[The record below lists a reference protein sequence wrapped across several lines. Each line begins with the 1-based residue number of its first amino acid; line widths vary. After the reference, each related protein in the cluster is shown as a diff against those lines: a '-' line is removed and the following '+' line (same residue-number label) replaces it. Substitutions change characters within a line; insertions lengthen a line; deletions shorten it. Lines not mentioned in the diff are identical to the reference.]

1 MPNDPTR
8 TAVTDPAQVSAATDA
23 LRGLL
28 GGVRQGEPLRHGAL
42 QLIPLLPVA
51 DAPAARPAQYLPLDT
66 ALARSLLTI
75 AEQPQATVPEL
86 QASSVADVPVI
97 MITGEQ
103 VVGGLQNRV
112 LNTTILMGAKATL
125 RIPVTCVERGRW
137 RHARAAAA
145 GGESRH
151 EKESFS
157 SDEVAYSQ
165 LRKAHAKA
173 VTSSLGYGGGH
184 RSDQGM
190 VWQEVSARMLRAEAS
205 SPTDAMDTL
214 YKVPERAEKIQET
227 VAALPYP
234 AGALGF
240 IAVLGARVTGAEL
253 FADPALAEA
262 YWEKLARSYAV
273 EVLDLDRRDPTV
285 AEAAGDT
292 AAAAGEARLLEEAL
306 AAPIALYPSPG
317 LGVDLRLSGAQV
329 SGAGLVSDGA
339 LVHLTLFPE
348 DDAQR

>member
-1 MPNDPTR
+1 MPDDPTR
-8 TAVTDPAQVSAATDA
+8 TAVTDPAQVGAAADA
-23 LRGLL
+23 LRNLL
-28 GGVRQGEPLRHGAL
+28 GGVRQGEPLRYGAL
-42 QLIPLLPVA
+42 QLIPLLPVV
-51 DAPAARPAQYLPLDT
+51 APAERQAEYLPLDA
-66 ALARSLLTI
+66 ALARSLLTVT
-75 AEQPQATVPEL
+75 EQPQATVPEL

-112 LNTTILMGAKATL
+112 LNTTILVGAKTTL

-137 RHARAAAA
+137 RHAPTAAA
-145 GGESRH
+145 GDESRD
-151 EKESFS
+151 ERSFS

-190 VWQEVSARMLRAEAS
+190 VWQEVSARMLRAGSS

-214 YKVPERAEKIQET
+214 YKAPERAEKIQEA

-253 FADPALAEA
+253 FADPALAAA

-273 EVLDLDRRDPTV
+273 EALDLDRRDPTTTEGS
-285 AEAAGDT
+285 ADDT
-292 AAAAGEARLLEEAL
+292 AIAGE
-306 AAPIALYPSPG
+306 S
-317 LGVDLRLSGAQV
+317 Q
-329 SGAGLVSDGA
+329 
-339 LVHLTLFPE
+339 
-348 DDAQR
+348 